1 MKIHP
6 GNVIVS
12 MMKNLDC
19 LLGFFVFL
27 IAIIDSY
34 CRDTKGC
41 TEVAQ
46 MVKGLHEVHWSHSGS
61 QKPWDEK

>member
-6 GNVIVS
+6 GNQIIS

-19 LLGFFVFL
+19 LLWFFVFL
-27 IAIIDSY
+27 IEIIDSY

-41 TEVAQ
+41 TEVTQ
-46 MVKGLHEVHWSHSGS
+46 MVKEEIKDFTKYAGS